1 MNSMNECVNDGK
13 SFENLFYG
21 MWNAN
26 IINLTAYGN
35 LEIYQITLFMTFF

>member
-1 MNSMNECVNDGK
+1 MNGMKECVNDRK

-26 IINLTAYGN
+26 IINLTRHV
-35 LEIYQITLFMTFF
+35 EISKFVISNAI